1 MINLSTGQIDTEHS
15 TNPVPFIVAGRKYLG
30 QPRVLQQGILA
41 DVAPTVL
48 KLMGINQ
55 PTIMTGRALI

>member
-1 MINLSTGQIDTEHS
+1 VVVSPKVSALHN
-15 TNPVPFIVAGRKYLG
+15 
-30 QPRVLQQGILA
+30 GILA

-55 PTIMTGRALI
+55 PEAMTGQALFG